1 VPVLTDT
8 SVWIDYFRAGLLSHV
23 LDPLLSENQVL
34 TNDLI
39 LAKLLPYLEVRR
51 QNSLITLLQQVER
64 LPLEIDWK
72 EIIHLQVRCLKKG
85 FNGLG
90 IPDLIIAQNAM
101 QHSVPVL
108 SRDKHFQMLKEAVG
122 LELFPV

>member
-1 VPVLTDT
+1 MPVLIDT
-8 SVWIDYFRAGLLSHV
+8 SVWIDYFRTGLLTHV

-39 LAKLLPYLEVRR
+39 LAELLPYLEVRR
-51 QNSLITLLQQVER
+51 QNSLITLLKQVER
-64 LPLEIDWK
+64 LPLEIDWE
-72 EIIHLQVRCLKKG
+72 EIINLQVCCLKNG

-90 IPDLIIAQNAM
+90 IPDLIIAQIAM

-122 LELFPV
+122 LEFFPV